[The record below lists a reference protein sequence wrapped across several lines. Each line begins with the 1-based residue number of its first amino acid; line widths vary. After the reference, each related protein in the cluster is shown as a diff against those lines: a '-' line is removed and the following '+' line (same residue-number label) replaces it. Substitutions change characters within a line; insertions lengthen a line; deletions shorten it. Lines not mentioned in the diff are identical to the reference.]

1 MARCRIEYVLGD
13 LVDNFSEDPP
23 ESRVARVRKE
33 FLEYGLELPH
43 LQASDVTSAK
53 AFLRCLALWRG
64 KSPRENSIDKAA
76 NNETASGPENAIA
89 TAVAIEN
96 SSEND
101 EVAREEAGP
110 SVQISDQPD
119 DDFYVPGD
127 DVPIDKILGFEKLQE
142 LPVTDEKASN
152 DQEMST
158 IESELDVEVEMIE
171 SLAVEKWAEVDKKEL
186 RRVGSFSDMSK
197 VDIRF
202 SFPERDVDGELQ
214 IDEDAL
220 EDGELVSEDEKSTK
234 SENAKEEVPK
244 VEPYA
249 PFYRKI
255 EKNESRRCKTAFDE
269 RTTVEEDFYAEIREK
284 RKNFREMQRL
294 KHELQESRKKAEE
307 ERIRREMEAQ
317 NAEITDLT
325 GSEPNSRDDSRPF
338 CKVPPTKILFNKQ
351 RSSSSSSRSP
361 ITHIG
366 KPITIQV
373 PRQNVS
379 PMRGLHRFVDQISKP
394 AHNEPPS
401 PVPKSFH
408 PSPFHFNHRPEQH
421 FAPPHVRPIKETQ
434 FKETPDQTNIRLN
447 FDAFEI
453 LLKDPFRFHNIEFG
467 DSRCHL
473 FKKANDSDADLYP
486 SAEFF
491 TARFQG
497 FDHKFCRLVI
507 NYLEDCTLPNSCYR
521 RDCSIHV
528 WKQYEIEHCIPYKRK
543 SQIDY
548 RISRSAGHNHPV
560 KVGTT
565 TEVTI
570 SASDVFNFNGYV
582 AKHMPNTDTS
592 DCVKTILGRPVPLII
607 IHALVSLRGA
617 IKSASIEDWREIAL
631 ELDIIQPWPTPF
643 GGKTF
648 AMQMIDGVKHFTREE
663 YSNLLGHVVRE
674 LSQYYSHFQPLC
686 KTITLNQTETTK
698 KHPMQSGIGNE
709 AQFAKRQ
716 RL

>member
-1 MARCRIEYVLGD
+1 MARCRIEYVLGN

-23 ESRVARVRKE
+23 ESRVARVKKD
-33 FLEYGLELPH
+33 FLEYGLDLPQ
-43 LQASDVTSAK
+43 LQASDVGSAQ

-64 KSPRENSIDKAA
+64 KSPK
-76 NNETASGPENAIA
+76 ENAAAKNTKEKRTNGVEERA
-89 TAVAIEN
+89 TAHVVVGPLEEAFVQRK
-96 SSEND
+96 D
-101 EVAREEAGP
+101 LDVLDVARDEPA
-110 SVQISDQPD
+110 QPEQPE

-127 DVPIDKILGFEKLQE
+127 DVPIDKILASQDEPVSDEKGNEEQE
-142 LPVTDEKASN
+142 L
-152 DQEMST
+152 ST
-158 IESELDVEVEMIE
+158 IEAEPDVEVEMVE
-171 SLAVEKWAEVDKKEL
+171 SLAVDNWATVEKATL
-186 RRVGSFSDMSK
+186 RRVGSFSDMSN

-202 SFPERDVDGELQ
+202 RFPERDVDGELQ

-234 SENAKEEVPK
+234 SDVREETPK

-249 PFYRKI
+249 PFFRTI
-255 EKNESRRCKTAFDE
+255 DKNESRRCKTAFDKN
-269 RTTVEEDFYAEIREK
+269 TTVEEDFFAEEREK
-284 RKNFREMQRL
+284 KKKFREMQKV
-294 KHELQESRKKAEE
+294 KHELQVSRKKAEE
-307 ERIRREMEAQ
+307 ERIRREMAAQ

-325 GSEPNSRDDSRPF
+325 GSEPNSRDDTRPF

-351 RSSSSSSRSP
+351 RSSSSRTPSS
-361 ITHIG
+361 TTFIG
-366 KPITIQV
+366 KPITVQV

-379 PMRGLHRFVDQISKP
+379 PMRGLHRFVDGLSKP
-394 AHNEPPS
+394 ILGDSAS
-401 PVPKSFH
+401 PVPSESFH
-408 PSPFHFNHRPEQH
+408 PSPFQFNHRPEQH
-421 FAPPHVRPIKETQ
+421 FATPNVRPIKETV
-434 FKETPDQTNIRLN
+434 FKEQPDQTNIRLN

-486 SAEFF
+486 NAEFF

-497 FDHKFCRLVI
+497 IDHKFCRLVI

-528 WKQYEIEHCIPYKRK
+528 WKQYEIEHKRDSFK
-543 SQIDY
+543 KKTHVDY
-548 RISRSAGHNHPV
+548 RISRSAAGLNHPV
-560 KVGTT
+560 KIGSTS
-565 TEVTI
+565 EVTI

-582 AKHMPNTDTS
+582 AKHMPNTDTN

-631 ELDIIQPWPTPF
+631 ELDIITAWPTPF

-648 AMQMIDGVKHFTREE
+648 SMPMVDGMKSFTREE
-663 YSNLLGHVVRE
+663 YANLLGHVVRE
-674 LSQYYSHFQPLC
+674 LSQFYS
-686 KTITLNQTETTK
+686 
-698 KHPMQSGIGNE
+698 
-709 AQFAKRQ
+709 
-716 RL
+716 